1 MKIDNLKKFFEE
13 VFNESI
19 RLQEIFIKRDFIDVI
34 DNAID
39 DNKDNNGFIK
49 KDDVLSAIKSTADD
63 FTKGKPV
70 KNNRVKRWLDFING
84 DLVYYVDA
92 INYNNQEEREIAQE
106 RNAKQ
111 FKKWFDQ
118 GVPEMKELI
127 AKNKDVH
134 IVVDGTTDT
143 IQGDINGKF
152 IRDCFIVFLNRLA
165 NNTADTYKFIK
176 PVSGVNPF
184 K

>member
-1 MKIDNLKKFFEE
+1 MNNLEKFFEE

-19 RLQEIFIKRDFIDVI
+19 RLQEIFIKKDFIDVI
-34 DNAID
+34 DNAIE
-39 DNKDNNGFIK
+39 DNKDKNGFIK

-63 FTKGKPV
+63 FTKGRPV

-84 DLVYYVDA
+84 DPVYYVDA
-92 INYNNQEEREIAQE
+92 INYSNQKEREASQE

-118 GVPEMKELI
+118 GVPEMKNLI
-127 AKNKDVH
+127 AKHKDIH
-134 IVVDGTTDT
+134 IATDGTTDT

-165 NNTADTYKFIK
+165 NNTTDTYKFIK
-176 PVSGVNPF
+176 PVTDVNLF